1 MKRQIILISLV
12 GFLSLISCDDE
23 QNTID
28 KSILMNYLFQYTQ
41 LSELENG
48 HTVMNDTI
56 VYSFIND
63 DSIVGT
69 RYKYLEVSD
78 GVTEFTGTETYVR
91 LYLIKGNSIMFDY
104 TDINVIYPSDYLL
117 SLKWDVT
124 SMDTK
129 ELKVNLYNNQ
139 TPAGN
144 TVLKCI
150 NKEQGFDR

>member
-91 LYLIKGNSIMFDY
+91 S
-104 TDINVIYPSDYLL
+104 T
-117 SLKWDVT
+117 
-124 SMDTK
+124 
-129 ELKVNLYNNQ
+129 
-139 TPAGN
+139 
-144 TVLKCI
+144 
-150 NKEQGFDR
+150 

>member
-1 MKRQIILISLV
+1 
-12 GFLSLISCDDE
+12 
-23 QNTID
+23 
-28 KSILMNYLFQYTQ
+28 
-41 LSELENG
+41 
-48 HTVMNDTI
+48 
-56 VYSFIND
+56 
-63 DSIVGT
+63 
-69 RYKYLEVSD
+69 
-78 GVTEFTGTETYVR
+78 
-91 LYLIKGNSIMFDY
+91 MFDY